1 MDYLLSPFDQ
11 KGGPRP
17 HVKIVGGTFAG
28 RDAREIAAE
37 FGALHRLR
45 PKVGV
50 YLLHESLRL
59 PEGDPEP
66 DDATW
71 AAIADSWAKSMG
83 VEDFVS
89 VAHGDGHI
97 HIAASR
103 IKRDGSVVSD
113 QHDYRRS
120 EAAIRE
126 IEIDFKLTLV
136 ESSHLLNPEAAV
148 DHHSAPTRGQMI
160 YNELSGELPPA
171 MAVAALIDEIIKDG
185 ATVTDLVLQLEAAGV
200 QVHPNIASTGRVSGL
215 AYEVDDIRVTSKAM
229 GRGFTWANLQERGL
243 SYEPDRDDEELRAA
257 KSRRQL
263 ETVERI
269 GIESGDRVAVGR
281 DQDLPSIRQR
291 HGSGDTNGQ
300 GAADRDG
307 EDKRASE
314 SINPKAGDTN
324 IIANRVAVG
333 RDDDLDHLVHLAA
346 AELGSL
352 DRGSS
357 SSAGGRPAGAA
368 GDQGLAQLADHLAR
382 DLATCGEQVGRFV
395 QAVGA
400 DSYQIM
406 TRTPDVKDGAIR
418 RQNWS
423 PEQMLDPKNVKWLR
437 SQNAAGGG
445 VYIRAVDRR
454 LTLLDDLKPL
464 VIDEMASRGYEAA
477 ASIETSPNNFQ
488 AWIRLVPADA
498 PEPSP
503 AVATQAARSLTKS
516 FGGDPAAVGSERF
529 GRLPGF
535 TNRKPSHERNGF
547 SPWVT
552 IRSAAYRV
560 ASAGQA
566 LILKIERAF
575 YIRAQ
580 QKSEEASRIASVALE
595 VSDRGETISLSAA
608 ENLFIKGFALSSL
621 QPGLSQSEIDFR
633 ACGLALKHGSTVK
646 QVEAALLKH
655 SPNIEK
661 RHPNTDDYI
670 ERTVRR
676 ASVSDYALNRPV
688 NLDRDNEGPGL

>member
-66 DDATW
+66 DEATW
-71 AAIADSWAKSMG
+71 ASIAESWAESMG

-97 HIAASR
+97 HIAGSR

-120 EAAIRE
+120 EAAIRK
-126 IEIDFKLTLV
+126 IEVDFNLTLV

-160 YNELSGELPPA
+160 YNELSGRLPPA
-171 MAVAALIDEIIKDG
+171 MAVAALIDQIIEDG
-185 ATVTDLVLQLEAAGV
+185 ATVTELILNLESAGV

-215 AYEVDDIRVTSKAM
+215 AYEVDEIRITSKAM

-263 ETVERI
+263 ETSERI
-269 GIESGDRVAVGR
+269 GIENGDRVAVGR
-281 DQDLPSIRQR
+281 DQDLQSIRQR
-291 HGSGDTNGQ
+291 HGAGDTNGQ
-300 GAADRDG
+300 SAAGRDG

-314 SINPKAGDTN
+314 GINPKVGDPD
-324 IIANRVAVG
+324 IIADRVAVG

-346 AELGSL
+346 AELDSPH
-352 DRGSS
+352 RGSS
-357 SSAGGRPAGAA
+357 AFAGDGPAGAA
-368 GDQGLAQLADHLAR
+368 GDPRLAQLADHLAR
-382 DLATCGEQVGRFV
+382 DLARCGEQVGRFV

-406 TRTPDVKDGAIR
+406 TRTPDVKDGTIR

-445 VYIRAVDRR
+445 IYIRAVDRR
-454 LTLLDDLKPL
+454 ITLIDDLKPL
-464 VIDEMASRGYEAA
+464 MIEEMASRGYEAA
-477 ASIETSPNNFQ
+477 TAIETSPNNFQ

-498 PEPSP
+498 PEPSS
-503 AVATQAARSLTKS
+503 AVATQAARSLTKF

-535 TNRKPSHERNGF
+535 TNRKPSHERNGM

-552 IRSAAYRV
+552 IKSAIHQV

-566 LILKIERAF
+566 LISKIERVFHA
-575 YIRAQ
+575 RAQ
-580 QKSEEASRIASVALE
+580 HKAEEVSRLASVASE
-595 VSDRGETISLSAA
+595 VADRDETISLSAA
-608 ENLFIKGFALSSL
+608 ENLFIRGLALSAL

-633 ACGLALKHGSTVK
+633 ACGLALKHGSTVE
-646 QVEAALLKH
+646 QVEAALLKL
-655 SPNIEK
+655 SPRIEE
-661 RHPNTDDYI
+661 RHPNTDDYV

-688 NLDRDNEGPGL
+688 DPDTEGPGL